1 MRALPVPGADRR
13 RRDRQNHLLRADAE
27 RVAVIETNLTEARTG
42 LDKVWSAVSGG
53 WLALTKKEDTP

>member
-1 MRALPVPGADRR
+1 VRSLPVPGADRR

-27 RVAVIETNLTEARTG
+27 QVAVIETNLTEARTG

-53 WLALTKKEDTP
+53 WLTLTKKEDTP